1 MAALTKRGRPKRSP
15 IEEVRTA
22 AWFDAVLAKAVTK
35 TTAALERK
43 FASASADD
51 RSGKRP
57 SRWAKYRYGTTSPP
71 DELVLRVDRSYL
83 GGKWTYN
90 HPLWQLAA
98 PGLLSPIE
106 LRDQVSRIA
115 DYGPLLC
122 DVRAVRSDASPFW
135 LPARFNYRQVLH
147 RIESTSSSPV
157 RHPSSYLDRLAALC
171 GLIHDAAIRQQQDQ
185 HFEAHVALARQ
196 GGMAQR
202 SLGAKLWHGKLEAL
216 LLVRWLDTEY
226 QDADLRRRIERYRKV
241 DFSAIHTTRL
251 RGATSSVQ
259 AKRGAK
265 TEVTGGNVQRGRWV
279 IEAVEKTLGALST
292 SGGS

>member
-22 AWFDAVLAKAVTK
+22 AWFDAVLDKAVTP
-35 TTAALERK
+35 TTAELERK
-43 FASASADD
+43 FAANAAEAG
-51 RSGKRP
+51 SGKRP

-83 GGKWTYN
+83 GGKWAYN

-98 PGLLSPIE
+98 PGLLSPTE

-122 DVRAVRSDASPFW
+122 NVRAVRSDASPFW
-135 LPARFNYRQVLH
+135 LPARFNYRLVLH
-147 RIESTSSSPV
+147 RIESTSSSPA
-157 RHPSSYLDRLAALC
+157 RHLSSYLDRLAALC

-196 GGMAQR
+196 GGMAQK
-202 SLGAKLWHGKLEAL
+202 SPGAKLWHGKLEAL
-216 LLVRWLDTEY
+216 LMLRWLETEY

-241 DFSAIHTTRL
+241 DFSAIHATRL
-251 RGATSSVQ
+251 RGTTSMVK
-259 AKRGAK
+259 AKRGSK
-265 TEVTGGNVQRGRWV
+265 TDMSRNTVQRGRQV
-279 IEAVEKTLGALST
+279 IEAVEKIFGAL
-292 SGGS
+292 GDPADK